1 MLESYQGIHVLHVL
15 VNANNWSNMKVYHNF
30 EYRIMNRNGM
40 LYKLNPLFLIVFIII
55 NFKNI

>member
-40 LYKLNPLFLIVFIII
+40 LY
-55 NFKNI
+55 